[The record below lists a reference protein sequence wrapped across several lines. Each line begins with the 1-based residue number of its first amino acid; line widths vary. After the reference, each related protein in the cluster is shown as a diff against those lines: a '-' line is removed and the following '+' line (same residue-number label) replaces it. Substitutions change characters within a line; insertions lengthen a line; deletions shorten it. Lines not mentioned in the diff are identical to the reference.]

1 MLQLTTE
8 QLQAAEKGEAIQSPE
23 EAAAVYHLLLEAVLE
38 AVEYVH
44 ANEEFLA
51 DERIRS
57 RERAT
62 PRGYLEASE

>member
-23 EAAAVYHLLLEAVLE
+23 ATAAVYHLLLEAVLE

-62 PRGYLEASE
+62 ARGYLEASK